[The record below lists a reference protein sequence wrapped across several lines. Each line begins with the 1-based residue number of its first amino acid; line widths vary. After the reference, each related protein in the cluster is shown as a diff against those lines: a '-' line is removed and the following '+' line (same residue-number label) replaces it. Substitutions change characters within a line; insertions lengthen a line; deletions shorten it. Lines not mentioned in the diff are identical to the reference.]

1 MFIEESFANNAI
13 VELKNRLMQT
23 EIKDALKTSFGEFQ
37 NSI

>member
-13 VELKNRLMQT
+13 DELKNRLMQT
-23 EIKDALKTSFGEFQ
+23 ENKDALKTSFGEFQ

>member
-13 VELKNRLMQT
+13 DELKNRLMQT

-37 NSI
+37 NLI